1 MPYSYEDSL
10 LIVGGGIAGSA
21 LGRALQRKEL
31 PFRIIERRRTSADAG
46 LAVNLPGNAIQALS
60 ALGLREQIE
69 KFGHPLRRREYRTA
83 GDKLLFQVDEDAFW
97 GPTLR
102 PRSIRRSV
110 LLSMLADGLP
120 EASLLYNADVQSMTL
135 HSTHAALGLADGT
148 NLATHLVVGADGVR
162 STIRAEAFGTVSGA
176 GHALLA
182 EKSWRF
188 MAPNPGVDC
197 WTVWV
202 ADEGMVLLMP
212 LDDCEVYG
220 WAAITRPLSRGDSPE
235 ALDRLTRQFPERV
248 QKTVQDVLA
257 RSNALYH
264 SPLEEVRLNRWHNGR
279 AVLIGD
285 AAHATAPVWA
295 EGVAL
300 ALEDAIVL
308 ARSLSTICDELA
320 ALVDFEE
327 QRRSRVAHVQ
337 ALTDAMSR
345 AAKLPPFVRNAL
357 FPFIGP
363 KRYRQT
369 YEPLKTAV

>member
-1 MPYSYEDSL
+1 MSHSYEDSL

-21 LGRALQRKEL
+21 LARALQRKDL
-31 PFRIIERRRTSADAG
+31 PFRIIERRRTPFDGG
-46 LAVNLPGNAIQALS
+46 LAINLPGNAIQALS

-83 GDKLLFQVDEDAFW
+83 RDKLLFQVDEDAFW
-97 GPTLR
+97 GPALR
-102 PRSIRRSV
+102 PRSIRRSA
-110 LLSMLADGLP
+110 LLSMLAAGLP

-135 HSTHAALGLADGT
+135 HSTHAELGLADGT
-148 NLATHLVVGADGVR
+148 NLATRLVVGADGVR
-162 STIRAEAFGTVSGA
+162 STIRTEAFGTVLGP

-197 WTVWV
+197 WTVWA
-202 ADEGMVLLMP
+202 ADEGVVLLMP
-212 LDDCEVYG
+212 IDDREVYG

-235 ALDRLTRQFPERV
+235 ALDWLTRQFPERV
-248 QKTVQDVLA
+248 RRTVLDVLA
-257 RSNALYH
+257 RPNALYH

-308 ARSLSTICDELA
+308 ARALSTICDELP
-320 ALVDFEE
+320 ALADFEA

-337 ALTDAMSR
+337 ALTDAMSQ
-345 AAKLPPFVRNAL
+345 AAKLPAFIRNAL

>member
-1 MPYSYEDSL
+1 LSCSYEDSL

-21 LGRALQRKEL
+21 LGRALQGKDL
-31 PFRIIERRRTSADAG
+31 SFRIIERRRTPSEGG
-46 LAVNLPGNAIQALS
+46 LAINLPGNAIQALS

-69 KFGHPLRRREYRTA
+69 KLGHPLRRREYRTA
-83 GDKLLFQVDEDAFW
+83 RDKLLFEVDEDAFW
-97 GPTLR
+97 GPALR

-110 LLSMLADGLP
+110 LLSMLADGFP
-120 EASLLYNADVQSMTL
+120 EASLLYDADVRSMTL
-135 HSTHAALGLADGT
+135 HSTHAELGLTNGT
-148 NLATHLVVGADGVR
+148 NLTARLVVGADGVR
-162 STIRAEAFGTVSGA
+162 STIRTEAFGTALGP

-212 LDDCEVYG
+212 IDDREVYG
-220 WAAITRPLSRGDSPE
+220 WIANTRPFSRGDSPE

-248 QKTVQDVLA
+248 RKTVLDALA
-257 RSNALYH
+257 RPDALFH

-279 AVLIGD
+279 AVLVGD

-308 ARSLSTICDELA
+308 ARSLSTIGDELP
-320 ALVDFEE
+320 ALADFEA

-337 ALTDAMSR
+337 AMTDAMSR